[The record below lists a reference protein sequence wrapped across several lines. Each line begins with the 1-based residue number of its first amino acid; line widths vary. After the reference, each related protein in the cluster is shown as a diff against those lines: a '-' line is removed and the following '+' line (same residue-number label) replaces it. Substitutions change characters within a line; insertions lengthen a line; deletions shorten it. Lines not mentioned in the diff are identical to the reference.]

1 MVSNTY
7 CVVFFVFHRFVY
19 HMFPVS
25 LDGSFLIA
33 PSVFYN
39 VYLLSTELT
48 KTCYNN
54 IYIFII
60 DIYFI
65 FISHKFLLLRA
76 CKKTSMLVF
85 STAK

>member
-1 MVSNTY
+1 MVFNTY
-7 CVVFFVFHRFVY
+7 CVVFFVFLRLVY
-19 HMFPVS
+19 HMFTVS

-54 IYIFII
+54 IYIFSLL
-60 DIYFI
+60 IYT
-65 FISHKFLLLRA
+65 L
-76 CKKTSMLVF
+76 F
-85 STAK
+85 S